1 MSPAQPD
8 PKRAAAAKML
18 KDGYVPELSGK
29 LAGWSE
35 KLPPRDHQ
43 KTAIAFLALTP
54 KAFIFDVMGGGKCL
68 DNRTNVLTDA
78 GWVPVKDLEVGVHH
92 VIGTDGNH
100 HDLLGV
106 YPQGEKE
113 IVEVEFSDGTVAECC
128 EDHLWTLNQWQ
139 SRMGQKD
146 PETGK
151 REYLGCVV
159 YPKTE
164 TIKYFEDKMRHK
176 SFGPKASARGNS
188 RWWLP
193 EHRGFE
199 GSETELPIE
208 PYAFGL
214 LIGDGSFRGASQVKF
229 TSADLE
235 LVESIQKS
243 LPAVEVKKT
252 GSRYDYYL
260 NGAYREIIPALKE
273 MGLQGRY
280 SYEKHLPHEY
290 LWSSRDQRLALLQ
303 GLMDSDGTPH
313 KAGAEYSTSSP
324 QLAQDVAHLVRS
336 LGGVIR
342 VTERYTH
349 YTHNG
354 ERKRGRL
361 SFRVC
366 MTLDDQMFRLQ
377 RKLDK
382 LSPYKPQRRR
392 LVDIRRTGKVAPMT
406 CIEVGSPDRLFL
418 IDGFIPTHNTG
429 TALGLLALMDG
440 KGELE
445 EYPGPRALV
454 LTTAPNV
461 RMSWAVDGF
470 EKFVPNMAVVN
481 GKLPK
486 QKRLEVY
493 NDPSWSVL
501 LTNYESVRE
510 DIDWLSQLDFKVVIL
525 DEADVLKNSSALV
538 TQAVKRI
545 THNEKC
551 ERVVAMTGT
560 PLTSKTLVGM
570 YSLLDILG
578 IAGEFAP
585 NKTAFENY
593 YHNFSYDKIW
603 TKNKWGAPTERIVKT
618 LKELKNVAEFKEKL
632 APYYLR
638 RTKEQLAT
646 KMPEVLAVNKYL
658 EPTTTQAKYYKQA
671 RQGFLKVGAG
681 DPQELERQY
690 DYLRKICVNTALVGG
705 PDSSAKMDWLEEK
718 LQGEWSEEKV
728 VVFTNWLDSVAL
740 LEKRFKKKGIGF
752 VTIQGSTSE
761 KKREEAVLRFREDP
775 EVQVL
780 IGTRTLVRGL
790 NLQIASCQCSIDLLF
805 NPGEVEQIAGRIIRD
820 GSEHEQCTIANL
832 FIAGTI
838 EHQLYKYV
846 SSKQAVSDFVLEDS
860 SEIFQ
865 QLTPKE
871 LYELIR
877 S

>member
-18 KDGYVPELSGK
+18 KDGYVPELAGK
-29 LAGWSE
+29 LAGWNE

-54 KAFIFDVMGGGKCL
+54 KAFIFDVMGGGKAL
-68 DNRTNVLTDA
+68 EDATNVLTTDGWRPITELKA
-78 GWVPVKDLEVGVHH
+78 GVSQI
-92 VIGTDGNH
+92 IGTDGSPYPV
-100 HDLLGV
+100 LGV
-106 YPQGEKE
+106 YPQGEKK
-113 IVEVEFSDGTVAECC
+113 VHEVEFSDGTVARCC
-128 EDHLWTLNQWQ
+128 DEHLWTLEQWQ
-139 SRMGQKD
+139 SRMGPKD

-151 REYLGCVV
+151 RINLPAVIH
-159 YPKTE
+159 PKTE
-164 TIKYFEDKMRHK
+164 TLDYFAGRVRHK
-176 SFGPKASARGNS
+176 SLGPKTSAAGNS

-193 EHRGFE
+193 NSVGFD
-199 GSETELPIE
+199 GVETNLPVE
-208 PYAFGL
+208 PYALGL
-214 LIGDGSFRGASQVKF
+214 LIGNGSFRGTTTKF
-229 TSADLE
+229 TTADPE
-235 LVESIQKS
+235 LADAVQKS
-243 LPAVEVKKT
+243 IPKVEVKKDAS
-252 GSRYDYYL
+252 GKYEYRL
-260 NGAYREIIPALKE
+260 NKSAQELIPDLE
-273 MGLQGRY
+273 RLGLHGKL
-280 SYEKHLPHEY
+280 SYEKHLPPEY
-290 LWSSRDQRLALLQ
+290 LWASREQRLALLQ
-303 GLMDSDGTPH
+303 GLMDSAGTPTGS
-313 KAGAEYSTSSP
+313 GAEYSTSSP
-324 QLAQDVAHLVRS
+324 QLAEDVTHLVRS
-336 LGGVIR
+336 LGGVVR
-342 VTERYTH
+342 VASRYTS
-349 YTHNG
+349 YTHKG
-354 ERKRGRL
+354 EKKQGRL
-361 SFRVC
+361 PFRVC
-366 MTLDDQMFRLQ
+366 MTLDGQMFRLQ

-382 LSPYKPQRRR
+382 LSPYKPQRRW
-392 LVDIRRTGKVAPMT
+392 LKEIRETEESASMT

-445 EYPGPRALV
+445 AYPGPRALV

-578 IAGEFAP
+578 IAGEFAA

-593 YHNFSYDKIW
+593 YHVFSYEEIW
-603 TKNKWGAPTERIVKT
+603 TKNKWGRPQKRIVKK
-618 LKELKNVAEFKEKL
+618 LKELRNVAEFKEKL

-646 KMPEVLAVNKYL
+646 KMPEVLAVSKYL
-658 EPTTTQAKYYKQA
+658 DPTTTQAKYYKQA
-671 RQGFLKVGAG
+671 RQGFLKVGAD

-718 LQGEWSEEKV
+718 LQTEWVEEKA

-740 LEKRFKKKGIGF
+740 LEKRFTKKGIGF

-761 KKREEAVLRFREDP
+761 KKREEAVRRFREDP

-790 NLQIASCQCSIDLLF
+790 NLQVASVQCSIDLLY
-805 NPGEVEQIAGRIIRD
+805 NPGEVEQIAGRIARD

-832 FIAGTI
+832 FISGTI